1 MFHFQIKRITVA
13 LEGEDLFSVYY
24 EVAKLIEDDPSLV
37 LDVLQ
42 ERRPDE
48 YGNEHPMDQD
58 VTELVPLDYSDSK
71 LQADLGTS
79 MQDRNA
85 QNGSAPFLFYSRNLS
100 TSILSIEQ
108 VDSSIRQYRLSTTV
122 AEKNT

>member
-1 MFHFQIKRITVA
+1 M
-13 LEGEDLFSVYY
+13 
-24 EVAKLIEDDPSLV
+24 AKLIEDDPSLV

-42 ERRPDE
+42 ERRADE
-48 YGNEHPMDQD
+48 HGNDHEMDQD

-71 LQADLGTS
+71 NAFQAGLGTS
-79 MQDRNA
+79 HSMQHGN
-85 QNGSAPFLFYSRNLS
+85 QNGSTPFLFYSRNLS

-108 VDSSIRQYRLSTTV
+108 ADTSIRQYRLSTTV